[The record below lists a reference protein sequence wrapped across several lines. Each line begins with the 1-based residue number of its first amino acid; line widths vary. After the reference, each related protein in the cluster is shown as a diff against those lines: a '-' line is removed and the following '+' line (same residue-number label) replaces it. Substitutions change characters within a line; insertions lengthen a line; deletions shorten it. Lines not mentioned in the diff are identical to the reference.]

1 MNRWKRIAIVLAI
14 TYLPVGLCRAEELAN
29 SLLGSWRLIS
39 YKAEYADGSVADLYG
54 SSPLG
59 VISYDAT
66 GHMFVHVMKT
76 DLPKCGTIDRRK
88 CPDKQARLAFDNS
101 FAYWGRYEV
110 RPSEKMVLHYVQG
123 ASWPDFIG
131 ISQKRFIEVSGK
143 RLTIKTPRRKIGG
156 VENVGVLV
164 WERIE

>member
-1 MNRWKRIAIVLAI
+1 MHRWKRTATVLAI
-14 TYLPVGLCRAEELAN
+14 TFLPVGLSRAEDLTN
-29 SLLGSWRLIS
+29 SLLGTWRLVS
-39 YKAEYADGSVADLYG
+39 YKAEYSDGSVTDLYG

-59 VISYDAT
+59 IISYDAT

-110 RPSEKMVLHYVQG
+110 KPSEKMVLHYVQG
-123 ASWPDFIG
+123 ASWPDFVG
-131 ISQKRFIEVSGK
+131 ISQSRFIEVSGN
-143 RLTIKTPRRKIGG
+143 RLTIKTPPRKIGG
-156 VENVGVLV
+156 VENVGVLF

>member
-1 MNRWKRIAIVLAI
+1 MNRWKRTSVVLAI
-14 TYLPVGLCRAEELAN
+14 AILETGVCRAEDLAS
-29 SLLGSWRLIS
+29 SLLGTWRLIS
-39 YKAEYADGSVADLYG
+39 YKVEFSDGSVADLYG

-66 GHMFVHVMKT
+66 GHMSVHLVKA

-88 CPDKQARLAFDNS
+88 CPDMQARMAFDNYVG
-101 FAYWGRYEV
+101 YWGRYEV
-110 RPSEKMVLHYVQG
+110 KPSESMVLHYVQG

-131 ISQKRFIEVSGK
+131 TSQTRFIEISNK
-143 RLTIKTPRRKIGG
+143 RLTITTPRRKIGG

>member
-1 MNRWKRIAIVLAI
+1 MNRWKRTAFVLTI
-14 TYLPVGLCRAEELAN
+14 TFLAAGVCRAEDLAS

-39 YKAEYADGSVADLYG
+39 YKAEYSDGSVADLYG
-54 SSPLG
+54 PSPVG
-59 VISYDAT
+59 VLSYDAT
-66 GHMFVHVMKT
+66 GQMSVHLGKT

-101 FAYWGRYEV
+101 FGYWGRYEV
-110 RPSEKMVLHYVQG
+110 KPSENMVLHYVQG
-123 ASWPDFIG
+123 ASWPDYVG
-131 ISQKRFIEVSGK
+131 MSQKRFIEISGK
-143 RLTIKTPRRKIGG
+143 RLTIRTPPRKIGG

>member
-1 MNRWKRIAIVLAI
+1 MNRSTQTAIVLAI
-14 TYLPVGLCRAEELAN
+14 TFLTLGLCRAEDLAT
-29 SLLGSWRLIS
+29 SLIGSWRLLS
-39 YKAEYADGSVADLYG
+39 YKAEYSDGSVEDLYG
-54 SSPLG
+54 PSPLG
-59 VISYDAT
+59 IISYDAT
-66 GHMFVHVMKT
+66 GHMFVHVMKA

-110 RPSEKMVLHYVQG
+110 KPSQKMVLHHVEG

-131 ISQKRFIEVSGK
+131 IAQERFIDISGK
-143 RLTIKTPRRKIGG
+143 RLTITTPRRKIGG